1 MIKNNALL
9 IKKSAF
15 PKDAKKALQIIEAGL
30 KAADVSKAVKEARL
44 PSLNQFEN
52 VYVIGFGKACPSMAE
67 ALEKRLGRKIKEGC
81 VIGLHKA
88 KTKIIRSFVGIH
100 PFPSK
105 KNIVATKKILSIAK
119 KAGKKDLVI
128 VLESGGG
135 SSLLTMPAK
144 GISLESLAKTN
155 KLLVKSKAN
164 IEEINI
170 VRKHLSRVKG
180 GQLMQAV
187 YPARLYSLIVSDV
200 VEDKLSTISSG
211 PTVGDKS
218 SFKQAIQVLKKH
230 KLWSKVSK
238 DVRERLSKGIRGK
251 VAETPRLGNIIFKKA
266 KNRILLNNKVA
277 LKAMK
282 EKAKA
287 LGFRTEICSNSLR
300 GEAGRIGKKLVSKA
314 RAKKK
319 PFALIAGGETIVDV
333 KGKGVGG
340 RNQEMVLANLKE
352 LAKSEKI
359 IFVSIGSD
367 GVDGNSRAAGAI
379 ADSKTLGKRKDWKK
393 FLKRNDS
400 NSFFRKIRGE
410 IVTGLTGTNVMDLQL
425 VLKP

>member
-9 IKKSAF
+9 IKKSTF
-15 PKDAKKALQIIEAGL
+15 PNDARKALQIIEAGL
-30 KAADVSKAVKEARL
+30 KAADVSKAVKKAML

-52 VYVIGFGKACPSMAE
+52 VYVIGFGKASASMAE
-67 ALEKRLGRKIKEGC
+67 ALEKRLGRKIKKGL
-81 VIGLHKA
+81 VIGLQKA
-88 KTKIIRSFVGIH
+88 KTKRIRSFVGSH

-105 KNIVATKKILSIAK
+105 KNIVATKKILSIAE

-135 SSLLTMPAK
+135 SSLLALPAR
-144 GISLESLAKTN
+144 GISLGSLAKTN
-155 KLLVKSKAN
+155 KLLVGSKAS

-180 GQLMQAV
+180 GLLMQTI

-200 VEDKLSTISSG
+200 VGDKLSTISSG
-211 PTVGDKS
+211 PTAGDKS
-218 SFKQAIQVLKKH
+218 SFRQAGTVLKKYR
-230 KLWSKVSK
+230 LWNKVSK
-238 DVRERLSKGIRGK
+238 DVRERLSKGMKGK
-251 VAETPRLGNIIFKKA
+251 VAETPKPGNIIFKKA

-282 EKAKA
+282 EKAKS
-287 LGFRTEICSNSLR
+287 LGFRAEIYSNSLG
-300 GEAGRIGKKLVSKA
+300 GEAGNAGKKLVSKI
-314 RAKKK
+314 RAKKR
-319 PFALIAGGETIVDV
+319 PFALIAGGETIVNL
-333 KGKGVGG
+333 KGKGIGG

-352 LAKSEKI
+352 LAKSEKT

-367 GVDGNSRAAGAI
+367 GVDGNSKAAGAI

-400 NSFFRKIRGE
+400 NSFFRKVRGE
-410 IVTGLTGTNVMDLQL
+410 IVTGSTGTNVMDLQL
-425 VLKP
+425 VLI